1 MTGSHGE
8 FMKKV
13 ENIIKKIN
21 YFHDFYLTIKRK
33 YYMLINDDTVLLK
46 LFGRLSFGFLKV
58 VLHRA
63 V

>member
-1 MTGSHGE
+1 
-8 FMKKV
+8 MKKV